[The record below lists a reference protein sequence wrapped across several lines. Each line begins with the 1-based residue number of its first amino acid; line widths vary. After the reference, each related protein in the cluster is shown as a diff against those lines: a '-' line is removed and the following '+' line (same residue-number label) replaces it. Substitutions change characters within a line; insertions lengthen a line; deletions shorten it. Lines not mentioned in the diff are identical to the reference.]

1 MSITDREARRAYW
14 VGMVREWEGSGESGA
29 AFCRER
35 DLVYSQFMYWRR
47 RLSEPEEE
55 KADAAPSE
63 TPDFVALSFA
73 DEGAAG
79 CGVRVRLGTGVEL
92 LLDRGFDAAELRRAA
107 EVLGTGRC

>member
-1 MSITDREARRAYW
+1 MTTDREARRAYW
-14 VGMVREWEGSGESGA
+14 VGVVREWEASGESGA

-47 RLSEPEEE
+47 QLTG
-55 KADAAPSE
+55 AVAAPSE

-73 DEGAAG
+73 DDPKVG

-92 LLDRGFDAAELRRAA
+92 VLDHGFDVGELRRAA
-107 EVLGTGRC
+107 EALGAGRC